1 MAMPQIAIRLE
12 DSELATL
19 DAHVKAGRAKSR
31 SDAVRQS
38 IAYLERRRQFRGD
51 AEILTRLRDQS
62 QVPYPDLE
70 SIPTGDLSGFD
81 Q

>member
-12 DSELATL
+12 DSELAVL
-19 DAHVKAGRAKSR
+19 DAQVKAGRAKSR

-38 IAYLERRRQFRGD
+38 IAYLERRRQYRED
-51 AEILTRLRDQS
+51 AEILTSLRDQG
-62 QVPYPDLE
+62 QAPYPDLE
-70 SIPTGDLSGFD
+70 SIPAGDLFGFD